1 MRIERDA
8 ITRSIHIWS
17 SPIKLPTQTDPYC
30 GWLELYLR
38 DETDVW
44 CDSYQYTWM
53 LGDLN
58 DLTAKKVC
66 EAFCE
71 GNEEGFQKSFR
82 ELCDYH
88 EAKLHLEPPF

>member
-1 MRIERDA
+1 
-8 ITRSIHIWS
+8 
-17 SPIKLPTQTDPYC
+17 
-30 GWLELYLR
+30 
-38 DETDVW
+38 
-44 CDSYQYTWM
+44 M

-58 DLTAKKVC
+58 DLTAEKVC